1 MASVVADVPA
11 QRVGVRIRIAAGR
24 IAGWAV
30 MLVVA
35 AAIII
40 PVGFAIIGGLRTTG
54 ELQNNP
60 AALPSSWYPTNY
72 LEILG
77 GEAYWTE
84 LFNSLVVTT
93 ISTVVAVG
101 ASALAAFVFARIA
114 FRGRELLYTLFVLGL
129 LFPVAVA
136 ILPLYIVIRGLGL
149 LDNPLGVALPQAAF
163 ALPITIV
170 ILRPFFR
177 SIPTELEDAARI
189 DGCGTF
195 GFFWRVLLPLSRPAL
210 ATVAVLIVVASWNAF
225 LLPLLIL
232 SDQGQWTLPL
242 GVMNFSTEYT
252 SDIARVLAFTS
263 LAMVPA
269 LLFYVLAERQ
279 LIGGLTSGAVKG

>member
-1 MASVVADVPA
+1 MTATVAA
-11 QRVGVRIRIAAGR
+11 QTTSHRVRIAAGQ
-24 IAGWAV
+24 IARWAV
-30 MLVVA
+30 MLTVA
-35 AAIII
+35 ALIIV
-40 PVGFAIIGGLRTTG
+40 PVGFAAIGGFRTTG
-54 ELQNNP
+54 ALQNNP
-60 AALPSSWYPTNY
+60 AALPASWYPANY

-84 LFNSLVVTT
+84 LLNSALITT
-93 ISTVVAVG
+93 MSTLVAVG
-101 ASALAAFVFARIA
+101 VSALAAFVFARIA

-163 ALPITIV
+163 ALPLTIV

-177 SIPTELEDAARI
+177 SIPRELEDAASI
-189 DGCGTF
+189 DGCSTF

-210 ATVAVLIVVASWNAF
+210 ATVAVLVVVASWNAF

-232 SDQGQWTLPL
+232 SGQDQWTLPL

-252 SDIARVLAFTS
+252 SDIARVLAFTT
-263 LAMVPA
+263 LAMIPA
-269 LLFYVLAERQ
+269 LAFYVVAERQ

>member
-1 MASVVADVPA
+1 MATAVADVPA
-11 QRVGVRIRIAAGR
+11 QPAAVRLRIAVGQVVR
-24 IAGWAV
+24 WAV

-35 AAIII
+35 ATIIV
-40 PVGFAIIGGLRTTG
+40 PVGFAVLGGFRSTG

-60 AALPSSWYPTNY
+60 AGLPTSWYPTNY

-84 LFNSLVVTT
+84 LLNSVVITT
-93 ISTVVAVG
+93 ISTLVAVG
-101 ASALAAFVFARIA
+101 AAALAAFVFARIA
-114 FRGRELLYTLFVLGL
+114 FRGRELLYTVFVLGL

-149 LDNPLGVALPQAAF
+149 LDSPLGVALPQAAF
-163 ALPITIV
+163 ALPLTIV

-210 ATVAVLIVVASWNAF
+210 ATVAVLVVVASWNAF

-232 SDQGQWTLPL
+232 SDQSQWTLPL

-269 LLFYVLAERQ
+269 LAFYVLAERQ
-279 LIGGLTSGAVKG
+279 LIGGLTTGAVKG